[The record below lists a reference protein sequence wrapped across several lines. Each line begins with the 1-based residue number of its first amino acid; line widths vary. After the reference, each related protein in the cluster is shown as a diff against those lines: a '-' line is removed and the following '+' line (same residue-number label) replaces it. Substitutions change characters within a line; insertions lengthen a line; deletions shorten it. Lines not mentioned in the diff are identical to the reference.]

1 MLSLLWRALR
11 WRRATSLAVLAA
23 SVAATAAGTL
33 GPLYARSAEDSLL
46 RQRVRQAPPV
56 QVGLTVQAQLGGPG
70 RYAGDPDAGQV
81 APPVVADAVRSVA
94 VDPRLDRWFGPA
106 SRFVELPNTPV
117 WLAEGPSGL
126 GSALGTT
133 NALWLDR
140 ACEGLRME
148 SGTCTVGRGQVLV
161 SRQTAQTFSLGVG
174 RRLRLALP
182 SGADPLLLRVAGV
195 YTDVTAPDAVWG
207 ARSPLQWVEPRAPD
221 DVLRVDAVLVSRE
234 DLADE
239 TSVGSAVAY
248 RPLRRDTVD
257 LSTADRAAADVGTV
271 VHDLRAADN
280 RPPRPLPGV
289 SPEDLPALTVTN
301 GIAELLV
308 EVAPQRRD
316 LQGAALAITLQLAA
330 VAWFVLFLVVATTT
344 EERSAEVALAKL
356 RGLSLR
362 RTAVLALAE
371 PIVLLLVAAPVG
383 LAVAWLVV
391 GRVVDGVLEPGTS
404 VTLDR
409 TVWLALAAAVVG
421 GLVAAALATA
431 RLLTAPVLD
440 QLRRTSGGPA
450 ARLRAVAVDAVA
462 VALAAE
468 GVYLLRTGVS
478 GAVALATPALLALA
492 GGLVA
497 VRLLPLVARVAVAR
511 TRGRPGAAL
520 FLAARNLARRPAGSR
535 VSVLL
540 GVAVAL
546 AVFGVQEWRI
556 AEEARYDLARTQVPA
571 AQVVHVEAV
580 PPWALAEVVGAVDP
594 EGTWAMAAVDFGG
607 TLAVDSPRFAA
618 VSAWDPA
625 WVGATPSGL
634 ARALRPPVDSPPVTV
649 RGTISVT
656 VADALPA
663 GTSQTAL
670 GARLL
675 APDGTDRV
683 VTFGALSPGTH
694 TYRTPLPGCGDG
706 CRLLRLTLDVDPFGD
721 APPTGSVT
729 VTQMSDAD
737 GPVDAGLSSP
747 GRWRLARTAT
757 LIVNPSGALPQ
768 DVSTTAAGLVLT
780 VRDGTGPAA
789 EPADHPADPP
799 ALFGDRATYSPFDT
813 ESVAPTFRIA
823 GLDSTQLVVAEAGAR
838 GPLPVVGR
846 PGVLVDLRNAVDS
859 AAERR
864 WAEADTQ
871 VWLSATAPPDAVRRL
886 GAAGLSI
893 GTVESLADR
902 QALLNRDGTSLALV
916 LYLVA
921 AVAALLAGGGA
932 LLAST
937 YLGGRRRAYELAAAR
952 LLGARRSSLV
962 AAGRVEQLVLVLLGV
977 VVGAATGAA
986 ATWLVLDALP
996 AVTGGSE
1003 AIREYGVRWPL
1014 LLAVAGTAALV
1025 AAAFSELGARR
1036 VVAAADTS
1044 LLRQV
1049 QA

>member
-1 MLSLLWRALR
+1 MLALLWRAVR

-23 SVAATAAGTL
+23 SVVATAAGTL
-33 GPLYARSAEDSLL
+33 GPLYARSAEESLL
-46 RQRVRQAPPV
+46 RQRVAQAPAV
-56 QVGLTVQAQLGGPG
+56 QVGLTVEAQLGGPG
-70 RYAGDPDAGQV
+70 RLTGDMSSDPTTGQV
-81 APPVVADAVRSVA
+81 GPPVVADAARAVA
-94 VDPRLDRWFGPA
+94 ADHRLDRWFGPPSA
-106 SRFVELPNTPV
+106 FVELDSTSLVLDGGSVAGLAQPV
-117 WLAEGPSGL
+117 WLE
-126 GSALGTT
+126 
-133 NALWLDR
+133 R
-140 ACEGLRME
+140 ACEGLQMD
-148 SGTCTVGRGQVLV
+148 SGTCSPGPGQVLV
-161 SRQTAQTFSLGVG
+161 SRRTAQTF
-174 RRLRLALP
+174 RLAVGSQVRLSLAARP
-182 SGADPLLLRVAGV
+182 LRVAGV
-195 YTDVTAPDAVWG
+195 YADVAAAEAVWG
-207 ARSPLQWVEPRAPD
+207 ARSPIQWTEPRQPD
-221 DVLRVDAVLVSRE
+221 DVLKVDAVLVAR
-234 DLADE
+234 DDIDDRTLGGAA
-239 TSVGSAVAY
+239 GAY
-248 RPLRRDTVD
+248 RPLRRDTIL
-257 LSTADRAAADVGTV
+257 LSTTGPVVADVAAV
-271 VHDLRAADN
+271 DRDLRAVGG
-280 RPPRPLPGV
+280 RPAGAVRGV
-289 SPEDLPALTVTN
+289 AAEDLPPMTLTNQITD
-301 GIAELLV
+301 LLA

-316 LQGAALAITLQLAA
+316 LRGAALAITLQLVAL
-330 VAWFVLFLVVATTT
+330 AWFVLFLVVATTT

-371 PIVLLLVAAPVG
+371 ACVLLLAAAPVG
-383 LAVAWLVV
+383 LALSYLVV
-391 GRVVDGVLEPGTS
+391 SRLVEGVLQPGTS

-440 QLRRTSGGPA
+440 QLRRTAGGRA
-450 ARLRAVAVDAVA
+450 ARLRGVAVDAVA
-462 VALAAE
+462 LVLAAE

-497 VRLLPLVARVAVAR
+497 VRVLPFVARLAVAS

-540 GVAVAL
+540 AVAVAL

-556 AEEARYDLARTQVPA
+556 AQEARFDLARTQVPA
-571 AQVVHVEAV
+571 AQVVHVAAL
-580 PPWALAEVVGAVDP
+580 PPWALAEVVGTVDP
-594 EGTWAMAAVDFGG
+594 EGTWAMAAVSVDG

-625 WVGATPSGL
+625 WVGTTPAGL
-634 ARALRPPVDSPPVTV
+634 ARVLRPPVDAAPVTA
-649 RGTISVT
+649 RDTLTVT
-656 VADALPA
+656 VDDALPA
-663 GTSQTAL
+663 RSSKTSL
-670 GARLL
+670 GARLI

-683 VTFGALSPGTH
+683 VTFGALARGTRDY
-694 TYRTPLPGCGDG
+694 TVRLPSCADG

-721 APPTGSVT
+721 VQPSGTVT
-729 VTQMSDAD
+729 VTRMSDAG
-737 GPVDAGLSSP
+737 GPVDAGLSAP
-747 GRWRLARTAT
+747 GGWRLARTASLT
-757 LIVNPSGALPQ
+757 LDPSRVRPQ
-768 DVSTTAAGLVLT
+768 DVATSAAGLVLT
-780 VRDGTGPAA
+780 VTDGTGPAA

-799 ALFGDRATYSPFDT
+799 AVLGDRASYSPYD
-813 ESVAPTFRIA
+813 SGSDAPTVRVA
-823 GLDSTQLVVAEAGAR
+823 GLDSTQLVVTATGRR

-846 PGVLVDLRNAVDS
+846 AGALVDLRNAVDS

-864 WAEADTQ
+864 WSEADAQ
-871 VWLSATAPPDAVRRL
+871 VWLSPAAPPDAVRRL
-886 GAAGLSI
+886 GAAGLSVR
-893 GTVESLADR
+893 GVDSLAER
-902 QALLNRDGTSLALV
+902 QAVLDGDGTSLALV

-977 VVGAATGAA
+977 LVGGVTGAA

-1003 AIREYGVRWPL
+1003 AVRAYGVRWPL
-1014 LLAVAGTAALV
+1014 LLAVTGAAALV

-1036 VVAAADTS
+1036 VVAAADTG